1 MWRPGECDTQVERGR
16 QMSESKIKWLGGD
29 IVIGDHRF
37 CHGDNG
43 TQEFYETIIASQR
56 LLLGLLKNYSEDIW
70 IAYVS
75 HGQAIRT
82 LTGCSHRADGKLD
95 AEPLYGM
102 PNDPQALAEGLVRL
116 WREHGERMVSLP
128 CTVITEQ
135 EGLCA

>member
-1 MWRPGECDTQVERGR
+1 
-16 QMSESKIKWLGGD
+16 MSKSPIRWLGGD
-29 IVIGDHRF
+29 IQIDDRRF

-43 TQEFYETIIASQR
+43 VQEFYETVIPTKV
-56 LLLGLLKNYSEDIW
+56 LLGIMRNHGEDVW
-70 IAYVS
+70 IAYVI
-75 HGQAIRT
+75 QRETVRT